1 MKSIRNYSFL
11 LEIQKKYHS
20 LQKNIE
26 KAENNYVHQ
35 LKISKCQTCN
45 MFNTEMFSI
54 PLSKRHINCS
64 TCKNGSSLFKAAQL
78 NVQLE
83 NEFEQFSRDVYAKTI
98 FEELDKSKPNLLHKK
113 TNKIYSWTEAFGN
126 SFSEN
131 RKGFKYNQLI
141 NIFEGDIG
149 PFHIID

>member
-1 MKSIRNYSFL
+1 MKSIRNNPTI
-11 LEIQKKYHS
+11 LELQKRYHF

-26 KAENNYVHQ
+26 KAENKYVHE

-54 PLSKRHINCS
+54 PLSNRHINCP
-64 TCKNGSSLFKAAQL
+64 TCKNGSPLFKAAQL
-78 NVQLE
+78 NIQLE
-83 NEFEQFSRDVYAKTI
+83 NELDQFSKDVYAKAI
-98 FEELDKSKPNLLHKK
+98 FEELNKLKPNLLHNK
-113 TNKIYSWTEAFGN
+113 TKKIYSWNEAFGN

-131 RKGFKYNQLI
+131 LKGFKYNQLI